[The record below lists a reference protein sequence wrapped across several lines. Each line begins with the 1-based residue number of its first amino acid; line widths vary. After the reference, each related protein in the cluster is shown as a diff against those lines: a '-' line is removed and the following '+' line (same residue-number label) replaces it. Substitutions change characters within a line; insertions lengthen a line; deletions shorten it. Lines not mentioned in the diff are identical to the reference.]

1 MTALFVL
8 AILGILALPLIHVYY
23 LQQYKGFTKKQATQN
38 IELMGFGYV
47 LVAAPAIAQWVA
59 RPW

>member
-8 AILGILALPLIHVYY
+8 AILGILALPFIHVHY
-23 LQQYKGFTKKQATQN
+23 LQQHKGFTKKQATLN

>member
-8 AILGILALPLIHVYY
+8 AILLVLALPIVHVRY
-23 LQQYKGFTKKQATQN
+23 LQQYKGFSKKQASQN

>member
-1 MTALFVL
+1 MTTLFVL
-8 AILGILALPLIHVYY
+8 AIILILALPFIHVRY
-23 LQQYKGFTKKQATQN
+23 LQQYKGFSKKQATQH

-47 LVAAPAIAQWVA
+47 LVAAPAIAHWVA